1 MIFEGALS
9 VKAILES
16 QKRDIKCVYI
26 NEKKQSKDIN
36 YILHLCHKNNVK
48 VKRVSVE
55 IIDELATGHTHGG
68 ILIDAGHR
76 KVEPLDLSH
85 DFYLYLEGI
94 EDPYNIGGIIRTAA
108 IAGCQTV
115 LLSHRD
121 YSSMEN
127 TILKSS
133 AGTSERI
140 NWVVCDE
147 EVKNLVQLKQAKIKL
162 IAAKRDKKSIPM
174 TQANFKQPLCLLIG
188 GEKRG
193 LSRTVVELS
202 DHFVQIFYPTQIKA
216 ALSAAASAAVLCF
229 EVVKQRMEQ

>member
-1 MIFEGALS
+1 M
-9 VKAILES
+9 
-16 QKRDIKCVYI
+16 
-26 NEKKQSKDIN
+26 
-36 YILHLCHKNNVK
+36 
-48 VKRVSVE
+48 
-55 IIDELATGHTHGG
+55 
-68 ILIDAGHR
+68 
-76 KVEPLDLSH
+76 
-85 DFYLYLEGI
+85 YLEGI